1 MHVINAM
8 ASGVEV
14 LACCFCEVFIPHI
27 AFMFCKSVFE
37 SSFCFTY
44 ILHETFH
51 ASDQVNDVTGGT
63 CNFCGDLM
71 LVWRSCRFHMITYH
85 GVVAVNI
92 SVASSHSKK
101 LSLRSFCHWGNL
113 PSIGNKRRIREN
125 FLHVWILCH
134 HSKMFSHN
142 SIHIW
147 KSWVIMYDKYWSVC
161 CLLSDHFFQGFQSRN
176 LPCLS
181 IAAWMMLEL

>member
-1 MHVINAM
+1 
-8 ASGVEV
+8 
-14 LACCFCEVFIPHI
+14 
-27 AFMFCKSVFE
+27 
-37 SSFCFTY
+37 
-44 ILHETFH
+44 
-51 ASDQVNDVTGGT
+51 
-63 CNFCGDLM
+63 
-71 LVWRSCRFHMITYH
+71 MITYH

-101 LSLRSFCHWGNL
+101 LSLRSFCHWGNFGSYENLPDIPL

-134 HSKMFSHN
+134 HTKMFSHN

-176 LPCLS
+176 LPCPVNSSLDDVRAVVVKLQVLVRS
-181 IAAWMMLEL
+181 RSRSGPGQGPGQCSSLKQTQN